1 MTVDV
6 SRVKIYIRPGY
17 TDLRKGVNGLTAII
31 QEEME
36 LNPLSGSV
44 FLFCNRSRKVLK
56 AVWWDKT
63 GFWLSQKR
71 LERDKFPWA
80 EGAQAVEE
88 LKAEEVRMLLL
99 GIDFFKAH
107 KPLFY
112 QKVS

>member
-44 FLFCNRSRKVLK
+44 FLFCNRSRKLLK
-56 AVWWDKT
+56 AV
-63 GFWLSQKR
+63 
-71 LERDKFPWA
+71 
-80 EGAQAVEE
+80 
-88 LKAEEVRMLLL
+88 
-99 GIDFFKAH
+99 
-107 KPLFY
+107 
-112 QKVS
+112 